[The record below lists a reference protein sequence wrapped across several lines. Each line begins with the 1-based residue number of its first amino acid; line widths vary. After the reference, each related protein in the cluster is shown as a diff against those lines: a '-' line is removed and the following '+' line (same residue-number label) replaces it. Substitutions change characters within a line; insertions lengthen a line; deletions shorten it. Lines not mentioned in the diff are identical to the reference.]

1 MNLRLLFA
9 LLTSILP
16 ILGNATA
23 FALEDKETT
32 KLSAQQYIDI
42 WKDEAIYQMVVHKI
56 PASITLAQG
65 LLESG
70 NGNSRLAIEGNNHF
84 GIKCHNDWNGAKIFE
99 DDETKGECFRKYDDP
114 SESFEDHS
122 LFLQKKRYESL
133 FSLDIKDYKG
143 WAKGL
148 KECGYATNPKY
159 PQLLINLIEQYQLG
173 QYDKQGIEYIKDKT
187 IPNRSHGKAPAKNKD
202 NSKPSRDKEEGKTI
216 NISNNRTI
224 KISDNKIKFIIAKA
238 GDTPEKIAE
247 DLDIAAWQIK
257 LYNDLQNNDTIKEG
271 QKIYIQPKR
280 ARALDATHT
289 VSKGETMWSISQQH
303 GIKLKKLYKRNM
315 MAPGSEP
322 SPGQK
327 LKLR

>member
-9 LLTSILP
+9 LLTSLLP
-16 ILGNATA
+16 ILGNGAA
-23 FALEDKETT
+23 FPPADKETT

-99 DDETKGECFRKYDDP
+99 DDETKGECFRKYDDA

-133 FSLDIKDYKG
+133 FSLEIKDYKG

-159 PQLLINLIEQYQLG
+159 PQLLINLIEQYQLT
-173 QYDKQGIEYIKDKT
+173 QYDKQGIEHIKDKT
-187 IPNRSHGKAPAKNKD
+187 IPSRSHGKAPAKNKD
-202 NSKPSRDKEEGKTI
+202 NSKPSKDKEESKTI

-280 ARALDATHT
+280 ARAAEASHT
-289 VSKGETMWSISQQH
+289 VAKGETMWSISQQH
-303 GIKLKKLYKRNM
+303 GIKLKKLYKKNM
-315 MAPGSEP
+315 MTPGSEP

>member
-1 MNLRLLFA
+1 MNLRLIFVLIIA
-9 LLTSILP
+9 LLPLF
-16 ILGNATA
+16 GNAGATPPT
-23 FALEDKETT
+23 DKETP
-32 KLSAQQYIDI
+32 KLTAQQYIEA

-56 PASITLAQG
+56 PASITLSQG

-84 GIKCHNDWNGAKIFE
+84 GIKCHNDWSGAKIFE
-99 DDETKGECFRKYDDP
+99 DDETKGECFRKYDDA

-122 LFLQKKRYESL
+122 LFLQKKRYEPL
-133 FSLDIKDYKG
+133 FTLDIKDYKD

-159 PQLLINLIEQYQLG
+159 PQLLINLIEQYQLA
-173 QYDKQGIEYIKDKT
+173 QYDKLGLEHIKEKT
-187 IPNRSHGKAPAKNKD
+187 TPNRSHGKAPNHNPSNNKED
-202 NSKPSRDKEEGKTI
+202 GKTI
-216 NISNNRTI
+216 NLSNNRTI

-238 GDTPEKIAE
+238 GDTPEKIAA

-257 LYNDLQNNDTIKEG
+257 LYNDFQKNDTIKEG

-280 ARALDATHT
+280 SKAKDETHT
-289 VSKGETMWSISQQH
+289 VSKGETMWSISQNH
-303 GIKLKKLYKRNM
+303 GIKLKKLYKKNM
-315 MAPGSEP
+315 LAFGSEP